1 MKITFDPAFDQGY
14 WPGPLSDRNA
24 VSGELWL
31 GPSGMLGVLETMTG
45 LNGPSIPPA
54 LRAAELVSDVRS
66 ISGFWNRSAQVDPFG
81 TAKRVLQWRDLLWMY
96 GWRSQPVSMRLGE
109 LAEVTS
115 KASPGFP
122 DRLLMVAET
131 LVDAN
136 NAVEDLILLEPFDR
150 LAPVWQTALQSLQKT
165 GTKIIEKKLESVKSD
180 GDLASCGKT
189 VFKPKGDG
197 SLQLLRPATCGTAAH
212 EVAAWLSTLKD
223 PNKTIIIGSDSILD
237 QAIYRF
243 DLPTTG
249 AGIPVYENTLMQI
262 LPLTLSMA
270 WDPPDP
276 QRALELLILPI
287 SPVPRGIARRLSRA
301 LQEYPAVG
309 SDAWNSALKDGLDAI
324 EDKSAR
330 NRLKKR
336 IDTIFGAS
344 FKGSQ
349 YPVTEIKARIDLLR
363 SWAKGRMPKDEPAYQ
378 WQALIAQLENC
389 RRIVELSGLS
399 HFTAPQIRRMLYD
412 ITEESGTTP
421 LYEAQAGLATVGAPE
436 CIAGKAEHVIW
447 WSFSRDT
454 APNITS
460 DLFTEREHADL
471 EKEGVLLPR
480 PGNEAIWAAER
491 WQRPLMFT
499 TGNLVLVCA
508 RQSPDG
514 GEQYPHPMWDEL
526 AGRVKDS
533 AGLKELERDVL
544 VSQSKRTR
552 KNRDSKAFP
561 EPVLNWNVNP
571 YLIIKRPKES
581 PNSLAS
587 LISCPFKWVV
597 HYLGNVWGGVTATLD
612 SPEKL
617 EGWLIHEI
625 LTRVILKN
633 TKTPEAAGKQAVSIF
648 DREGPRLAAHLF
660 QPGFDD
666 LRAEVRQAA
675 RTAAR
680 ELFRMLKAG
689 KFTVRSV
696 EETYA
701 IRVRSMGIEIEGRP
715 DLVLK
720 SPDAVID
727 FKRGGVNFRRDELAG
742 GTSLQLAV
750 YGHLVRGKE
759 TAPFPPVAYLM
770 LKAGDAITVD
780 PEAFPDAHVIDGP
793 SPKETWNAVK
803 ESFKQIW
810 EELQDGNVNACGN
823 DPDGPQKSEL
833 SDGLIFLQPCAF
845 CDLPILCGQAFSS

>member
-14 WPGPLSDRNA
+14 WPGPLAGRDVVA
-24 VSGELWL
+24 GELWV

-45 LNGPSIPPA
+45 LKGPSIPPA
-54 LRAAELVSDVRS
+54 LRAAELVPDVRR
-66 ISGFWNRSAQVDPFG
+66 ISGFWSRSAQVDPFG

-96 GWRSQPVSMRLGE
+96 GWRSQPISTRLGE

-115 KASPGFP
+115 RASPGFP
-122 DRLLMVAET
+122 DRLLMVTQT
-131 LVDAN
+131 LLDAN
-136 NAVEDLILLEPFDR
+136 NAVQDLILLEPLDR
-150 LAPVWQTALQSLQKT
+150 LAPVWQTVLQSLQKT
-165 GTKIIEKKLESVKSD
+165 GTKIIEKKLEPVPSG

-189 VFKPKGDG
+189 AFNPKGDG
-197 SLQLLRPATCGTAAH
+197 SLQLLRPATCGAAAH
-212 EVAAWLSTLKD
+212 EVAAWLSTLKY
-223 PNKTIIIGSDSILD
+223 PNNTVIIGPESILD
-237 QAIYRF
+237 QALYRF

-249 AGIPVYENTLMQI
+249 TGIPVYDNTLMQI

-287 SPVPRGIARRLSRA
+287 SPVPRGIARRLSLA
-301 LQEYPAVG
+301 LQDYPAVA
-309 SDAWNSALKDGLDAI
+309 SEAWHSALKEGLDAI

-336 IDTIFGAS
+336 IDAIFAAG
-344 FKGSQ
+344 FKGNR
-349 YPVTEIKARIDLLR
+349 YPVAEIKARIDLLR
-363 SWAKGRMPKDEPAYQ
+363 SWAKGRMLKDGSAHQ

-389 RRIVELSGLS
+389 QRIVDLSGLC

-436 CIAGKAEHVIW
+436 CVAGKAEHVIW

-460 DLFTEREHADL
+460 DLLTQKERTNL
-471 EKEGVLLPR
+471 EKEGVLLPH

-499 TGNLVLVCA
+499 AGNLVLVCA
-508 RQSPDG
+508 RQGSDG
-514 GEQYPHPMWDEL
+514 KEQYPHPMWDEL

-533 AGLKELERDVL
+533 AGLKKLEREVL
-544 VSQSKRTR
+544 VSQRSSTR
-552 KNRDSKAFP
+552 KNRDFNALP
-561 EPVLNWNVNP
+561 EPVSEWNVKSA
-571 YLIIKRPKES
+571 LILKRPKES

-597 HYLGNVWGGVTATLD
+597 HYLGNVWGGITATLD
-612 SPEKL
+612 SPENL

-625 LTRVILKN
+625 LTRVMAENI
-633 TKTPEAAGKQAVSIF
+633 KTPDAAAKQAVSIF
-648 DREGPRLAAHLF
+648 DREGPRLAALLF

-666 LRAEVRQAA
+666 ARAEVRQAA
-675 RTAAR
+675 GTAAR

-689 KFTVRSV
+689 RFTVCSV
-696 EETYA
+696 EEAYNLN
-701 IRVRSMGIEIEGRP
+701 VRSMGIEIEGRP
-715 DLVLK
+715 DLVLE

-727 FKRGGVNFRRDELAG
+727 FKRGGVNFRRDELAIG
-742 GTSLQLAV
+742 AGLQLAV
-750 YGHLVRGKE
+750 YGHLIRGKE

-770 LKAGDAITVD
+770 LRAGHLITVD

-793 SPKETWNAVK
+793 SPKETWDAVK

-810 EELQDGNVNACGN
+810 EELKDGNVYACGN
-823 DPDGPQKSEL
+823 DPDGPQESEL
-833 SDGLIFLQPCAF
+833 SDGRIFLQPCAF
-845 CDLPILCGQAFSS
+845 CDLRILCGQAFGS